1 MGRKRGVCH
10 LRFSVKAS
18 LCNTFLS
25 FLSFATFF
33 AITVALDNSS
43 EPTEDT
49 EQIPWAGW
57 MITLLPGFLLSLL
70 FICIAKPTS
79 KRFNLCSCCSSKEAA
94 MDYAVYNPDQPT
106 KEFLLRIADDGSE
119 EVLPADQL
127 QEDVEHE
134 LLKVETL
141 EGLMQLDPKH
151 K

>member
-1 MGRKRGVCH
+1 
-10 LRFSVKAS
+10 
-18 LCNTFLS
+18 
-25 FLSFATFF
+25 
-33 AITVALDNSS
+33 
-43 EPTEDT
+43 
-49 EQIPWAGW
+49 
-57 MITLLPGFLLSLL
+57 
-70 FICIAKPTS
+70 
-79 KRFNLCSCCSSKEAA
+79 

-134 LLKVETL
+134 ELKVETL